1 MIKNSQMIEFF
12 SQKAIFILES
22 IPALMVTNIAF
33 MIVAAILTLSGV
45 IWNYSTTRSMY
56 HQFTGTLYPTDYA
69 ARGLALLL
77 AYAVLKKFKL
87 RLPEYISFIAIIFW
101 FYLITGTQV
110 NLLLSLL
117 LMVSL
122 VAYPK
127 VKQLFKKIK
136 Y

>member
-1 MIKNSQMIEFF
+1 MYSPIYRY
-12 SQKAIFILES
+12 AIGM
-22 IPALMVTNIAF
+22 A
-33 MIVAAILTLSGV
+33 
-45 IWNYSTTRSMY
+45 
-56 HQFTGTLYPTDYA
+56 YPTNYA

-87 RLPEYISFIAIIFW
+87 RLPEYIWFIAVIFW

-117 LMVSL
+117 LMVFL